1 MTDQHIKILL
11 VEDSIAD
18 ARLLIEAFADEDI
31 NADITVVRDGEEASE
46 YLKQAQAN
54 ASSDCPD
61 LILLDLNMPRKDGRE
76 FLYEIKND
84 EQLKSIPIVVLSTST
99 SLEDINKSYSLQA
112 SCFVSKPIDLGEF
125 SAVVRSFKTFW
136 LSSVLYPQKQC
147 K

>member
-1 MTDQHIKILL
+1 MTNQRIKILL

-31 NADITVVRDGEEASE
+31 NAEIIVVRDGEEASE

-54 ASSDCPD
+54 PTDACPD

-76 FLYEIKND
+76 FLYEIKNN

-112 SCFVSKPIDLGEF
+112 SCFVSKPIDLEEF